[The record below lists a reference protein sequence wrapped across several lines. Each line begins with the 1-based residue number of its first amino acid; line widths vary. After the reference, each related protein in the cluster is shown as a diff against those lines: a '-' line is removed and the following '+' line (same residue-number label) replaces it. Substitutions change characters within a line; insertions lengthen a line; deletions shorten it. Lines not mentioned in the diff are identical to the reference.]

1 MNPKS
6 LVFLLASAALSLSS
20 LSNLALA
27 EGETAPPSTPVT
39 MSDSSGDGEDL
50 KMFRFAMRMDKLEFI
65 KKTMRLNEEQE
76 TKFLEQYD
84 HYDIEL
90 KSLNDER
97 LATIKDYAAN
107 FEKITDKE
115 ADKLVKR
122 SLEFRKKRTALLEKY
137 YGKIAKATSKITA
150 ARFLQVESVL
160 QGAGDVTIG
169 ASIPLMEK

>member
-1 MNPKS
+1 
-6 LVFLLASAALSLSS
+6 
-20 LSNLALA
+20 
-27 EGETAPPSTPVT
+27 
-39 MSDSSGDGEDL
+39 MSDSSGDGDDL

-137 YGKIAKATSKITA
+137 NRCS
-150 ARFLQVESVL
+150 FF
-160 QGAGDVTIG
+160 AG
-169 ASIPLMEK
+169 